1 LQKGKKVL
9 SLQHQ
14 TNKQTQN
21 KMFNSY
27 NKNERGFTKFNANA
41 QSNKDAMTHHVARIY
56 MMKQE
61 EIGRIISYEQ
71 ALNETDY

>member
-1 LQKGKKVL
+1 MQDIKNVL

-14 TNKQTQN
+14 TNKQN
-21 KMFNSY
+21 KMYNSY
-27 NKNERGFTKFNANA
+27 KKNERGFTKFNANA